1 MRKNYVMDFKTQV
14 LFVAVIWKKR
24 VKWSNGV
31 GCSTVL
37 YNSKIQELRSMG
49 FYPHAWSRFWEIFSS
64 TTMTGFLKLSSKKI
78 SSFGNWE
85 QISVEFQYCQI
96 CALAKNRQILP
107 EIAKMAL
114 FAKNYWISLNVS
126 MILQIV
132 ILWYYVVKPLH
143 ADLRPN
149 LGFGIF

>member
-1 MRKNYVMDFKTQV
+1 MALDVPQYSIVRKYRNFRK
-14 LFVAVIWKKR
+14 L
-24 VKWSNGV
+24 
-31 GCSTVL
+31 C
-37 YNSKIQELRSMG
+37 SMG
-49 FYPHAWSRFWEIFSS
+49 FYPRAWSRFWEIFSS

-132 ILWYYVVKPLH
+132 ILWYNVVKPIMH
-143 ADLRPN
+143 AGLRPN
-149 LGFGIF
+149 LGFGIFFHNYRILRSPNLFGDLKTD